1 MGKNFRTHA
10 DRPPKPTQPLVHWV
24 QWPFLWLEWP
34 GKGADQRH
42 PAPSLESKAEPLL
55 PLCLCGMLQGD
66 LTFYYYYY
74 YYCYY
79 NADYNNTPVIKC

>member
-1 MGKNFRTHA
+1 MGTEA
-10 DRPPKPTQPLVHWV
+10 
-24 QWPFLWLEWP
+24 FLEALEWP
-34 GKGADQRH
+34 GRGIDHPH

-74 YYCYY
+74 YYY
-79 NADYNNTPVIKC
+79 NADDNNTQVMKC